1 MAELGRRYS
10 FLIEGPVEGSVGQ
23 ERKRIKDG
31 RRNNYTFDMAVV
43 LVLERSFEP
52 ENLFL
57 T

>member
-1 MAELGRRYS
+1 MAELGRKCS